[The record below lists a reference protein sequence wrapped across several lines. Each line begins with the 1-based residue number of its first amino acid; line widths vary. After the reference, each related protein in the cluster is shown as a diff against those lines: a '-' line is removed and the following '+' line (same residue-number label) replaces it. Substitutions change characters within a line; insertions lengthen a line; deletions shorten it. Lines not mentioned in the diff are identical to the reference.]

1 MLEGVK
7 RPITDE
13 EVEEFCQML
22 RRENE
27 RLENR
32 DRIKRKLEADRAQCN
47 RVLDWKAWEFRHR
60 RK

>member
-1 MLEGVK
+1 MPEAVK

-13 EVEEFCQML
+13 EVEEFCKML

-27 RLENR
+27 RMENR
-32 DRIKRKLEADRAQCN
+32 DRINRKKEADRAQLN

-60 RK
+60 RH